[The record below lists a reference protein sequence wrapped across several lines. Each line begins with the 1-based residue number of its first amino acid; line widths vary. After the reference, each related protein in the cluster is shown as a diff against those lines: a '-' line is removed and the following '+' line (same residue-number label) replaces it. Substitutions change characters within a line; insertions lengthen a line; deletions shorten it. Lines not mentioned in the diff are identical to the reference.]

1 MFFFTSI
8 LHSTSPTSICMWPKH
23 CRQRYANPLFHSIH
37 IQVHREEKQ
46 PRSLGQTRREVLECF
61 WALGKS
67 RRRGP
72 LFLILSCGHVKK
84 KKKQP
89 FFCCS
94 FSWGSTTVH
103 TNYHPYFRAGP
114 IFFVSHCRSAI
125 QPDRR
130 KNNQKSER
138 PCVSEHGARQ
148 PRNNNNCSSTVN
160 TGALTLT
167 THFHCQPS
175 NRRFG

>member
-1 MFFFTSI
+1 MHVAQALQAAIRQSPLSTAYTSKC
-8 LHSTSPTSICMWPKH
+8 T
-23 CRQRYANPLFHSIH
+23 
-37 IQVHREEKQ
+37 EEKQ

-114 IFFVSHCRSAI
+114 IFFVSHCHSAI

-130 KNNQKSER
+130 KTTRSQSDR
-138 PCVSEHGARQ
+138 VSRNTEHGSHGITTTARAQ
-148 PRNNNNCSSTVN
+148 
-160 TGALTLT
+160 
-167 THFHCQPS
+167 
-175 NRRFG
+175 

>member
-1 MFFFTSI
+1 MHVAQALQAAIRQSPLSTAYTSKC
-8 LHSTSPTSICMWPKH
+8 T
-23 CRQRYANPLFHSIH
+23 
-37 IQVHREEKQ
+37 EEKQ

-94 FSWGSTTVH
+94 FSWGFTTVH

-114 IFFVSHCRSAI
+114 IFFVSHCHSAI